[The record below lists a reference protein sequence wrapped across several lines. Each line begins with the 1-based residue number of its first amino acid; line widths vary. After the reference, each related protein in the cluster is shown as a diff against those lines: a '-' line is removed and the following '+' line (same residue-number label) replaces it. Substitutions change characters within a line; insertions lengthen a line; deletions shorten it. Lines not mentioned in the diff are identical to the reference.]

1 MKIPSLKDLLK
12 GVPPDDEHLSII
24 IGLGDIE
31 KSHEAAAIISTSLLE
46 LSLKKAIIT
55 AFRLKMTDEDLAK
68 VFDFNTTG
76 PLSTF
81 SSKIRIGYALGI
93 FGPVSRDDLEKIKD
107 LRNAFAHSAN
117 HLSFDNETIK
127 KETEALYQVRNATLL
142 TLAGFTAK
150 QKFIHAVAQYHWALR
165 SYQHG
170 KTAPYPW
177 TISLP

>member
-81 SSKIRIGYALGI
+81 SSKKRDGSALS
-93 FGPVSRDDLEKIKD
+93 GPKCDLVDPRRVHRK
-107 LRNAFAHSAN
+107 
-117 HLSFDNETIK
+117 
-127 KETEALYQVRNATLL
+127 TE
-142 TLAGFTAK
+142 
-150 QKFIHAVAQYHWALR
+150 I
-165 SYQHG
+165 
-170 KTAPYPW
+170 YPRCRA
-177 TISLP
+177 ISLGP